1 MLWKIF
7 PKVKLNHSATVEKNL
22 LSEFKKIIDEFNQK
36 IDLRF
41 QETNSHLKEIE
52 LSLAELERKLLT
64 KDLKDK
70 QALGLLHYRIE
81 EKIKNKN

>member
-7 PKVKLNHSATVEKNL
+7 PKIKLNHSETLEKNL
-22 LSEFKKIIDEFNQK
+22 ISEFRKVIDEFSQK

-41 QETNSHLKEIE
+41 QETNAHLKEIE
-52 LSLAELERKLLT
+52 LNIADLERKLLT

-70 QALGLLHYRIE
+70 QALGLLHYKIE